1 MMEEQMEDKKKV
13 YADVKFIEETP
24 IEEVNELIRMNKLT
38 FLGNKASELWRE
50 KNGKNKTKKDDE

>member
-1 MMEEQMEDKKKV
+1 MEEQMEDKKKV